1 MLRRRGGPG
10 VLSTVARTAVIA
22 GTATAVSN
30 KVTAGQQQK
39 AALQHQAQA
48 AAVAAE
54 QEKAAAAAAVQQD
67 LAQVQGQL
75 AALQAQQVDTAAH
88 PGASGGDMIAQL
100 QQLAQ
105 LREANMLTDEE
116 FSAAKARLLAG

>member
-1 MLRRRGGPG
+1 MFRRRGGPG

-30 KVTAGQQQK
+30 KVSAGAQQK
-39 AALQHQAQA
+39 AAVQQQAHA

-54 QEKAAAAAAVQQD
+54 QEKAATAAAVQQD

-75 AALQAQQVDTAAH
+75 AALQAQQVNAAAH
-88 PGASGGDMIAQL
+88 PGAGGNDMIAQL

-105 LREANMLTDEE
+105 L
-116 FSAAKARLLAG
+116 

>member
-1 MLRRRGGPG
+1 MFRRRGGPG

-22 GTATAVSN
+22 GTATAVSG
-30 KVTAGQQQK
+30 KVAAGQQQK
-39 AALQHQAQA
+39 AAAQHQAHS

-88 PGASGGDMIAQL
+88 PGPGGGAMIAQL

-116 FSAAKARLLAG
+116 FAAAKARLLAG